1 MCSWGGQ
8 ELFLPFLAVAKTAG
22 ARGSPAPGYSQHIP
36 EPFFTKAK
44 SLLAQGLLHKRVQNS
59 CIKPGCCQQQS
70 QTIVP
75 VLLMA
80 REKDGAL
87 PTARTDPHFTERKA
101 VLKDCKCSVVLRVLT
116 RSVRH
121 PLVFRMAQNFGHT
134 GFQNT
139 YMTFII

>member
-1 MCSWGGQ
+1 MLLGRTGAV
-8 ELFLPFLAVAKTAG
+8 PAFLAVAKTAG

-44 SLLAQGLLHKRVQNS
+44 SLLAQGLSHKRVQNS
-59 CIKPGCCQQQS
+59 CIKRGCWQQQS

-87 PTARTDPHFTERKA
+87 PTARTDPHFTERKLFSRTA
-101 VLKDCKCSVVLRVLT
+101 N
-116 RSVRH
+116 
-121 PLVFRMAQNFGHT
+121 AQL
-134 GFQNT
+134 
-139 YMTFII
+139 Y